1 MSESSASLTKVLWV
15 YVLVG
20 ACVFGA
26 TRLERDSG
34 LAPYVHLWVAA
45 IFLLSSISQARG
57 DLRHFGIALGGLLEP
72 SDDGMPAGPLGLW
85 DLARALRKAFPLA
98 LRELGVAI
106 GVAALVFPLYAAGF
120 YWWYDPASRFMLVMP
135 SDWASLM
142 LTQLVVVAL
151 PEEAFFRGYLQTALG
166 DLEARRLSVLGVLVA
181 PWAWVAQAVLFAIL
195 HFAVEPNPARL
206 AVFVPALLFGWVR
219 AWRSGIGA
227 ALSLHAMSNLYSET
241 LALSWL

>member
-1 MSESSASLTKVLWV
+1 MSESSASLTKVLLV

-20 ACVFGA
+20 ACVVGA
-26 TRLERDSG
+26 TRLELHSG
-34 LAPYVHLWVAA
+34 LAPYVHLLVAA
-45 IFLLSSISQARG
+45 IFLVSSIAQARG

-72 SDDGMPAGPLGLW
+72 SDDGKLAGPLGLW
-85 DLARALRKAFPLA
+85 DLARALRRAFPFA
-98 LRELGVAI
+98 ARELGVAI

-120 YWWYDPASRFMLVMP
+120 YWWYRPESRFVLVLP
-135 SDWASLM
+135 SDAASLA
-142 LTQLVVVAL
+142 LAQLVVVAL

-166 DLEARRLSVLGVLVA
+166 DVEARRLSVLGVLIA

-206 AVFVPALLFGWVR
+206 AVFFPALLFGWVR